1 MHTLYYI
8 LALLYATLLYADF
21 SLVWL
26 HTPYKA
32 PYVLYGSIRPE
43 RAEAPS
49 PGHRPGYKRTQTC
62 RPVRA
67 KAFQVIYKK
76 EELTDEMPQANDI
89 ILAGDIKVDRGGF
102 LAERLL
108 RTFYD

>member
-1 MHTLYYI
+1 M
-8 LALLYATLLYADF
+8 
-21 SLVWL
+21 
-26 HTPYKA
+26 PC
-32 PYVLYGSIRPE
+32 IRPE

-49 PGHRPGYKRTQTC
+49 PGQHPGYLRAQTC

-67 KAFQVIYKK
+67 KALHLIIYKK

-89 ILAGDIKVDRGGF
+89 IFAGDIKVDRGSF
-102 LAERLL
+102 LTERLL